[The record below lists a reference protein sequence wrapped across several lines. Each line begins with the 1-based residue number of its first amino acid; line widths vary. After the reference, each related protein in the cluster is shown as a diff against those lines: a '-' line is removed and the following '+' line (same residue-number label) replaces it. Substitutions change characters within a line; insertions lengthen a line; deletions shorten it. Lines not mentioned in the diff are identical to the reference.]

1 MVAKYLLPFLVANGL
16 FAATGGLLVAVI
28 LISKAAMN
36 VATTTNVTPNL
47 LLSHAPLN
55 SKLGLL
61 CHLDGPNHLC
71 VGALADAGLI
81 FATFIVS
88 VPGLVFRNKRTW
100 LKVHSWM
107 VLICILVTLVIGLNV
122 WFSTLETRSNL
133 GVVWQQETAQMK
145 HLLQER
151 V

>member
-55 SKLGLL
+55 S
-61 CHLDGPNHLC
+61 
-71 VGALADAGLI
+71 ALADAGLI